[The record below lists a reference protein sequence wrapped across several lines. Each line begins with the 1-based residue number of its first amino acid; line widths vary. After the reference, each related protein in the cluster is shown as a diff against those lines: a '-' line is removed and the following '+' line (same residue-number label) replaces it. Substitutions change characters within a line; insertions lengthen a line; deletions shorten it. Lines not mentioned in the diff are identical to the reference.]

1 MSSDLTFSSSYLPG
15 IVREVGPLFFFM
27 KGSDWSS
34 SIEELVAAEPAPS
47 AAVAALRMF
56 FWAWSI

>member
-15 IVREVGPLFFFM
+15 IGPFFFM